1 MDRAESHG
9 KAFGS
14 YDPASLNYRISQVR
28 YELGD
33 VSGAIEA
40 MQQSD
45 KVRYSVYR
53 RARVRH
59 RAMLA
64 ERQLE
69 VGHLE
74 AACDTWHQALDDYPP
89 MVQSGRADDRVRTMV
104 GLLRPHLKNA
114 TARDLNDRARTIAPP
129 SLVS

>member
-1 MDRAESHG
+1 
-9 KAFGS
+9 AFGS
-14 YDPASLNYRISQVR
+14 YDPASLNYHISQVR

-59 RAMLA
+59 RAILG

-74 AACDTWHQALDDYPP
+74 AACDIWHQALDDYP
-89 MVQSGRADDRVRTMV
+89 MVQFGRADDRVRTMF
-104 GLLRPHLKNA
+104 GLLWPHLKN
-114 TARDLNDRARTIAPP
+114 DRAAFPGQLTRAVRCGA
-129 SLVS
+129 SRMGS